1 MEAIDH
7 ITHKPAQ
14 VLGLEEGTI
23 FKNGPADVCVFDP
36 NYKWKVSINSF
47 ESTGVNSPCLTQEM
61 TGKVTTTIANGRII
75 YQEQKNFIRPKAIDE
90 E

>member
-36 NYKWKVSINSF
+36 NYKWKVSNS
-47 ESTGVNSPCLTQEM
+47 L
-61 TGKVTTTIANGRII
+61 KVR
-75 YQEQKNFIRPKAIDE
+75 E
-90 E
+90 